1 MIVPNVPLKYNC
13 ICCNYNTSRQS
24 QYDRHLLSIKHNKIL
39 NNEIFVPKE
48 KKFICECGKMYKF
61 DTGYYRHKKK
71 CFKESISNINNESII
86 DLFKL
91 QMQENKEMHKIII
104 EQNKQIIELS
114 KEKSSH
120 VHNNNNN
127 NINNKFN
134 LNFFLNEQCKDALNI
149 KDFILSLQLQLSD
162 LENVGQLGYVE
173 GISQIIVKGL
183 KELDIYKRPVHCS
196 DIKRE
201 TLYVKDENQ
210 WIKEENDKKKMKNVI
225 QQITHK
231 NIKNISSWV
240 DKNPSCKDST
250 SNKNDEYMKLVSNCM
265 SGDCEEEQST
275 NVNKIITK
283 VAKEIIIEK

>member
-1 MIVPNVPLKYNC
+1 MI
-13 ICCNYNTSRQS
+13 
-24 QYDRHLLSIKHNKIL
+24 
-39 NNEIFVPKE
+39 EIDDI
-48 KKFICECGKMYKF
+48 FICENCNYKCKKISEWSRHVKTKKHNVTDETNIDYKLFECECGNKYKH
-61 DTGYYRHKKK
+61 RQSLQNHKKRCSLNK
-71 CFKESISNINNESII
+71 QNENSINN
-86 DLFKL
+86 DL
-91 QMQENKEMHKIII
+91 
-104 EQNKQIIELS
+104 IIELIQAN
-114 KEKSSH
+114 KDLKQLLVDQNKKIMEIVKDTKS
-120 VHNNNNN
+120 VTN

-173 GISQIIVKGL
+173 GISKIIVKGL

-250 SNKNDEYMKLVSNCM
+250 SNKNDEYMKLLSNCM